1 MPFSL
6 SLSLGIL
13 TVEAVL
19 ALNNKDAE
27 RPPLTFVFSAV
38 SEPGALLQPPPLAL
52 AAAAFLMVLS
62 LTEIFAFATSLSFI
76 AGKNSLSLCARCPP
90 PERS

>member
-38 SEPGALLQPPPLAL
+38 SEPGALLQPP
-52 AAAAFLMVLS
+52 
-62 LTEIFAFATSLSFI
+62 
-76 AGKNSLSLCARCPP
+76 
-90 PERS
+90 